1 MPDQSKIGLTTLDWL
16 QKSGPERSFFTFQIE
31 YRKSVKLVMFSDF
44 SELKNTWPKR
54 IIFRISEE
62 IFKRIHTGSFFL
74 TCTPY
79 VFCFF
84 WLIKRRR
91 KRCCYQEKFW
101 GRFFSMQTRFIDQKI
116 FFPDA
121 KIIAYCFIA
130 FLCNNLMWLYL
141 YIVWQRLGENIE
153 AKVGNFRNI

>member
-31 YRKSVKLVMFSDF
+31 FGKSFKLVMFSDF
-44 SELKNTWPKR
+44 SELKITWPKR

-62 IFKRIHTGSFFL
+62 IFKRIHTGSFFFDMYPLRFLFFL
-74 TCTPY
+74 TN
-79 VFCFF
+79 
-84 WLIKRRR
+84 
-91 KRCCYQEKFW
+91 QETQKTMLLS
-101 GRFFSMQTRFIDQKI
+101 RKI
-116 FFPDA
+116 FRSIFFDVNSIYRPKNFFPHA